1 MNWLNYKKIKMRTKF
16 SHPRTPRFGGSF
28 KMTSTAFNL
37 FCEFNDNR
45 KAKIRK
51 GIAQRKTR
59 RTLTLA

>member
-1 MNWLNYKKIKMRTKF
+1 MKTKF

-59 RTLTLA
+59 RTTILV